1 MVGNDLWDLSNRPA
15 TQMKLKILKKVF
27 EVWLTIWN
35 KQNWASNE
43 WYVIDLFAGK
53 GKYNDGSSGSPL
65 IFLDAINTKAE
76 LLRTDLEIKLFLVEK
91 NRNNYHALKVH
102 IDDFLNQN
110 KELKKSVKLFY
121 FNKDANSAINDI
133 IKQIKNTP
141 KNPLFVLID
150 PTGIQLKKENL
161 KKILELKNRKD
172 ILYNYILEGVR
183 RTGGVARKALE
194 GKSLTHREIKT
205 VETFIEFMG
214 EDIDFVKKDD
224 VELMKSYCQIFTSD
238 NMEVV
243 AYDLPYSNRND
254 VLYYLLFASKKS
266 NITKIVKDIYAREK
280 ERQRGKTLFGGKE
293 FYKNALI
300 TFSQEIECITRK
312 SLLYKTKVEYGD
324 WTINHIVGCKHGC
337 RFPCY
342 AMMMARKFGWIK
354 DYEDWRKPKL
364 VKNALDLLEKEIPK
378 YKNQIDFVHLC
389 FMTDPF
395 MYDAEKDR
403 IIPEIKDLTLKII
416 ERLNRDGIRVTI
428 LTKGIYPEDLLNTQ
442 RFSKNN
448 EYGITLVSF
457 NKKFKEQYEPY
468 SSLYETRVESLKKLA
483 KAGLKTWVS
492 IEPYPTPELDPDAA
506 QIEKILE
513 KIHFAKKII
522 FGKLNYNK
530 LVNYCGRNSHNW
542 KNSQEFYE
550 AIARKVIDF
559 CNTNNIQY
567 HIKAGTPLSNE
578 SHRNIFK

>member
-76 LLRTDLEIKLFLVEK
+76 LLRADLEIKLFLVEK

-224 VELMKSYCQIFTSD
+224 VELI
-238 NMEVV
+238 
-243 AYDLPYSNRND
+243 
-254 VLYYLLFASKKS
+254 
-266 NITKIVKDIYAREK
+266 
-280 ERQRGKTLFGGKE
+280 
-293 FYKNALI
+293 
-300 TFSQEIECITRK
+300 
-312 SLLYKTKVEYGD
+312 
-324 WTINHIVGCKHGC
+324 
-337 RFPCY
+337 
-342 AMMMARKFGWIK
+342 
-354 DYEDWRKPKL
+354 
-364 VKNALDLLEKEIPK
+364 
-378 YKNQIDFVHLC
+378 
-389 FMTDPF
+389 
-395 MYDAEKDR
+395 
-403 IIPEIKDLTLKII
+403 
-416 ERLNRDGIRVTI
+416 
-428 LTKGIYPEDLLNTQ
+428 
-442 RFSKNN
+442 
-448 EYGITLVSF
+448 
-457 NKKFKEQYEPY
+457 
-468 SSLYETRVESLKKLA
+468 
-483 KAGLKTWVS
+483 
-492 IEPYPTPELDPDAA
+492 
-506 QIEKILE
+506 
-513 KIHFAKKII
+513 
-522 FGKLNYNK
+522 
-530 LVNYCGRNSHNW
+530 
-542 KNSQEFYE
+542 
-550 AIARKVIDF
+550 
-559 CNTNNIQY
+559 
-567 HIKAGTPLSNE
+567 
-578 SHRNIFK
+578 